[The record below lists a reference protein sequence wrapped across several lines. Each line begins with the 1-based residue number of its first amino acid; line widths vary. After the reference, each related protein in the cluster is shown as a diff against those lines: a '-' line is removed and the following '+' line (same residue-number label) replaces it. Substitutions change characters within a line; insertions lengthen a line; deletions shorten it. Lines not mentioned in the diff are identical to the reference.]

1 MTRQEVGITARRK
14 QVARATKAKEPQS
27 NVQEVAVLLAS
38 RKEGSGLFY
47 EDIAERLKITD
58 SAARGRVQRLREE
71 LVRTPY
77 MLESV
82 RVGYRTKFR
91 VVPKGINPTA

>member
-1 MTRQEVGITARRK
+1 MGSS
-14 QVARATKAKEPQS
+14 ATKTRTVQD
-27 NVQEVAVLLAS
+27 NVRTVAVLLS
-38 RKEGSGLFY
+38 SLREGEGLFY
-47 EDIAERLKITD
+47 EEIAERLEITD
-58 SAARGRVQRLREE
+58 SAARGRVQKLREA

-91 VVPKGINPTA
+91 VVPKGVNPTA

>member
-1 MTRQEVGITARRK
+1 MRAIDITRRQARVK
-14 QVARATKAKEPQS
+14 RATQPKAAQE
-27 NVQEVAVLLAS
+27 NVRSVAVLL
-38 RKEGSGLFY
+38 SGLREGDGIFY
-47 EDIAERLKITD
+47 EEIAERLGITN
-58 SAARGRVQRLREE
+58 SAARGRVQKLREA
-71 LVRTPY
+71 LVCTPY